1 MLQAFF
7 VRQKIQAYLLYF
19 KLSPDDKSLSTFDAI
34 SFELASMFLRC
45 LFDFE

>member
-7 VRQKIQAYLLYF
+7 VRQKIQPYLPYF
-19 KLSPDDKSLSTFDAI
+19 KLSPDDKLISTFDAI

-45 LFDFE
+45 LFNIE

>member
-7 VRQKIQAYLLYF
+7 VRQKIQPYLPYS

-34 SFELASMFLRC
+34 SFELPSMFLRC
-45 LFDFE
+45 LFNLE